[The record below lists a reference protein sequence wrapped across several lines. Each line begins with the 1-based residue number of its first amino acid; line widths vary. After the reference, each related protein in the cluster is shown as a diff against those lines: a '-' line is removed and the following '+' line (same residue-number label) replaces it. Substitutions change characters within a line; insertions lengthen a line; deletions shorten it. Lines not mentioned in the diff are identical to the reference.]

1 MCEKLCPN
9 TPPPHF
15 VNKTEVYVYGESV
28 CFKEMRWRWEGTEV
42 IAFTCLVLAHCPHFI
57 YNCINLLFA
66 LFCLSFSLS
75 LSQFSSMFFF
85 SCRAQQSGA
94 AAAGCVGGG
103 GGGQSRSGS
112 RKLPPPLLRSRTL
125 PAIILPGLPAVSLH
139 TDKQTFHLG
148 A

>member
-1 MCEKLCPN
+1 M
-9 TPPPHF
+9 PPQ
-15 VNKTEVYVYGESV
+15 S
-28 CFKEMRWRWEGTEV
+28 
-42 IAFTCLVLAHCPHFI
+42 
-57 YNCINLLFA
+57 NCIYLFSPRA
-66 LFCLSFSLS
+66 LSQIIALTYYLPCFVSHSLS
-75 LSQFSSMFFF
+75 LLLFLFVF
-85 SCRAQQSGA
+85 CRAQQSGA
-94 AAAGCVGGG
+94 AAAGCVGGSGG

>member
-1 MCEKLCPN
+1 MFPLPPYHLQIKRKYMCTGNQREKVGGGRGVKCHL
-9 TPPPHF
+9 
-15 VNKTEVYVYGESV
+15 
-28 CFKEMRWRWEGTEV
+28 RV
-42 IAFTCLVLAHCPHFI
+42 IAFTCLVLAHCPHFTD
-57 YNCINLLFA
+57 NCINLLFA

-75 LSQFSSMFFF
+75 LLLFLFVF
-85 SCRAQQSGA
+85 CRAQQSGA
-94 AAAGCVGGG
+94 AAAGCVGGSGG